1 MVVSHRFASQGG
13 GRAFSTSSARV
24 CDKKNN
30 VASSDQEEK
39 TNGDERPGS
48 TEASVEKDQK
58 SGIKV
63 AANQAVDSVTVD
75 GSVTQQEEDV
85 KMEQLKVTPK
95 QVTPNE
101 AKSGKKGLLDI
112 LGAMKVEVT
121 NKRKLPDVS
130 FRRSEPPAFTPKP
143 PMDSTVSMFQ
153 QATAEA
159 ASQR

>member
-13 GRAFSTSSARV
+13 GRTFSTSSGRV
-24 CDKKNN
+24 CEKKNN

-48 TEASVEKDQK
+48 TASVERDQK
-58 SGIKV
+58 NGITF
-63 AANQAVDSVTVD
+63 AANQAVESVTVD
-75 GSVTQQEEDV
+75 GSATKQEEDV

-95 QVTPNE
+95 QVTPNV
-101 AKSGKKGLLDI
+101 AKSGKEGLLDI

-121 NKRKLPDVS
+121 NKRKRPNVS
-130 FRRSEPPAFTPKP
+130 FRQSDPPASTPKP
-143 PMDSTVSMFQ
+143 SMDSTVSMFQ
-153 QATAEA
+153 QSTAEA